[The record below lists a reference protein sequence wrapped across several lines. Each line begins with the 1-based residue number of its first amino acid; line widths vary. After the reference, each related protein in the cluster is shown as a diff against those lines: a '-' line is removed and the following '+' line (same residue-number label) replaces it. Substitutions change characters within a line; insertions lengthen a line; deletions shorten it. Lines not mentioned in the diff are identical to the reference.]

1 MMFQYYSYPLKI
13 SISILFFKV
22 EHDSYLYVVP
32 WKPGTLGNLAT
43 QHLSEDKAEN
53 YPLACS
59 THNCWEPMMQRA
71 KIIIPPHHL
80 LQDL

>member
-1 MMFQYYSYPLKI
+1 MFQYYSYPLKI

-22 EHDSYLYVVP
+22 EHDSYWYVVP

-53 YPLACS
+53 SPAACS
-59 THNCWEPMMQRA
+59 THNCWEPMMKRA